1 MQTGYTQA
9 KIQTLDLEGVRTAY
23 RRVGASEGTPILF
36 LNHLAAN
43 MDGAD
48 PKIIDGLAAHFPVIT
63 FDYQGIGRSGG
74 EAPLTVEE
82 MARDAIAFV
91 RGLGYSRVHLLG
103 LSLGG
108 FVAQA
113 MLTEAPELFPS
124 VILAGTGPAGDSGIA
139 RVPRITYYDMLRG
152 GLTRRDPRRY
162 LFFPMTKEVQA
173 KGEAFVKRT
182 SGYADADKPT
192 RLKTLRRQLR
202 AVVGWSKSPA
212 QDFSSVT
219 QRVWVVN
226 GDNDRM
232 VPTSGSYDMAHRLPN
247 ATLTIYEGA
256 GHGAIFQEVDRFV
269 QQAVAFYKANDINQ

>member
-9 KIQTLDLEGVRTAY
+9 KIQTLDAEGIRTAY
-23 RRVGASEGTPILF
+23 RRVGVSEGTPILF

-82 MARDAIAFV
+82 MARDTIAFV

-113 MLTEAPELFPS
+113 MLSQAPELVAS
-124 VILAGTGPAGDSGIA
+124 VILAGTGPAGDPGIA
-139 RVPRITYYDMLRG
+139 RVPRITYYDTLRG
-152 GLTRRDPRRY
+152 VLRGRDPRY
-162 LFFPMTKEVQA
+162 FLFFPVTKEARA
-173 KGEAFVKRT
+173 KGEAFIART
-182 SGYADADKPT
+182 SGYGLLQSQRYPS
-192 RLKTLRRQLR
+192 QLSHPIEINR
-202 AVVGWSKSPA
+202 YSNES
-212 QDFSSVT
+212 
-219 QRVWVVN
+219 
-226 GDNDRM
+226 
-232 VPTSGSYDMAHRLPN
+232 LPD
-247 ATLTIYEGA
+247 I
-256 GHGAIFQEVDRFV
+256 
-269 QQAVAFYKANDINQ
+269 QA